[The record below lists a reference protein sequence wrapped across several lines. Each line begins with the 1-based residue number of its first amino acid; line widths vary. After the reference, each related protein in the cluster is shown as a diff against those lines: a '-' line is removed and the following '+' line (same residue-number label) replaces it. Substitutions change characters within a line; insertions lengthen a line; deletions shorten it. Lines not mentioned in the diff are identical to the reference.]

1 MENRVAC
8 LFEERRRIECCAL
21 LKRVCNDNRF
31 ARGEFK
37 LEEGKGKREELA
49 YLHPHV

>member
-1 MENRVAC
+1 MLVYLKKDVSN
-8 LFEERRRIECCAL
+8 CCAL
-21 LKRVCNDNRF
+21 LKRVCKDNRF